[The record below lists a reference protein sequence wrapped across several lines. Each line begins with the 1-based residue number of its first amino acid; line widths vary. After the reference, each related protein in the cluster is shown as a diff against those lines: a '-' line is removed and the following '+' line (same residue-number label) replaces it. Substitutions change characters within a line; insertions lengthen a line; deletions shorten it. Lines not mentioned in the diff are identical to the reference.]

1 MSQYLSSK
9 NKLIKGDSTDKLK
22 KLKDNS
28 VDLLCTDPP
37 YGYSFMGKEWDKV
50 LPDIEIFKEAFRTL
64 KPGAFAFVMS
74 APRSDVQYRMAQMLD
89 EVGFEIGYTPIYW
102 TYACLSEDTEV
113 FTKSGWKRLH
123 KSNLSLFI
131 DRQTEIL
138 IYDKDNDAYRWE
150 VPDRWNVYNIQDTIY
165 RIKSDFTDQLVTKDH
180 RVLIEQNGKLVFQ
193 KVQEIGQTAKTVY
206 VDDVHGV
213 WNSLSTPM
221 AEKKTNEELL
231 WFQMQWNGEGEA
243 QKQSSERK
251 GLVEQT
257 LANGVGNE
265 TEEEVF
271 GNVQR
276 GKQSVLAWGSNDL
289 QEQGQLQG
297 GSFGFMSTRVLND
310 ETAERLH
317 IGTQVKSGTRN
328 RQTTNKNRNGTSH
341 RSQFSQQRNIQSDV
355 IQEQQRTQTLR
366 GGKTYKTTLAT
377 ITEEWYEGIVSCP
390 TVSTT
395 SFVARRNGQ
404 VFVTGNTGFP
414 KAMNIGKAV
423 DKRGGRF
430 MGDFIEHAI
439 ETAEKKGITK
449 KELTMLFPSKTGKPT
464 GWLWNKQ
471 KTQGLTVEQ
480 FNKLVDY
487 LDLSGY
493 EFLQE
498 AKREIIGTKSSGLG
512 SGKTYA
518 FTDDNDKSKGD
529 VDITIPK
536 TDKAKELDGSYAGY
550 QPKPAVEV
558 VIVAMKPLE
567 KKGYIDQA
575 LDNGKGITWLDSCR
589 IPFAGMNDED
599 EEHYM
604 KAKGN
609 NKENYTDERGWD
621 QWGLSKDYEK
631 YKKDNVGSQEN
642 FDTEP
647 KGLSRGNQP
656 SRKKGDTYERVSAF
670 GDTEQSETKDGR
682 NLWGKKATKKV
693 KITKR
698 QPRTDHNVFKQSGFK
713 SEENDTAE
721 ASPLGRFAANL
732 LVSDDVL
739 KEDFSRYYSLDA
751 WWRDRFKRL
760 PEEIQRTFPFLVVP
774 KASKGEKNM
783 GLDKFE
789 VKQKDE
795 RTDIGKGSFTEK
807 GLQPGKN
814 IHPTVKPIDLM
825 NYLVTLGSR
834 KNDVVL
840 DPFMG
845 SGTTPMACVT
855 LSRNYIGIEREDEY
869 FKIAEARV
877 NKLENPIKQWEQWI

>member
-1 MSQYLSSK
+1 
-9 NKLIKGDSTDKLK
+9 
-22 KLKDNS
+22 
-28 VDLLCTDPP
+28 
-37 YGYSFMGKEWDKV
+37 
-50 LPDIEIFKEAFRTL
+50 
-64 KPGAFAFVMS
+64 
-74 APRSDVQYRMAQMLD
+74 
-89 EVGFEIGYTPIYW
+89 
-102 TYACLSEDTEV
+102 
-113 FTKSGWKRLH
+113 
-123 KSNLSLFI
+123 
-131 DRQTEIL
+131 
-138 IYDKDNDAYRWE
+138 
-150 VPDRWNVYNIQDTIY
+150 
-165 RIKSDFTDQLVTKDH
+165 
-180 RVLIEQNGKLVFQ
+180 
-193 KVQEIGQTAKTVY
+193 
-206 VDDVHGV
+206 
-213 WNSLSTPM
+213 
-221 AEKKTNEELL
+221 
-231 WFQMQWNGEGEA
+231 
-243 QKQSSERK
+243 
-251 GLVEQT
+251 
-257 LANGVGNE
+257 
-265 TEEEVF
+265 
-271 GNVQR
+271 
-276 GKQSVLAWGSNDL
+276 
-289 QEQGQLQG
+289 
-297 GSFGFMSTRVLND
+297 
-310 ETAERLH
+310 
-317 IGTQVKSGTRN
+317 
-328 RQTTNKNRNGTSH
+328 
-341 RSQFSQQRNIQSDV
+341 
-355 IQEQQRTQTLR
+355 
-366 GGKTYKTTLAT
+366 LAT

-558 VIVAMKPLE
+558 VIVAMKPLD

-589 IPFAGMNDED
+589 IPFAGMSD
-599 EEHYM
+599 EEQFDKDNVAGHQKFIEKRKDEMYGGGWE
-604 KAKGN
+604 KPARKSKSDYEKYVSDKN
-609 NKENYTDERGWD
+609 NKENYSDERGWD
-621 QWGLSKDYEK
+621 KWGVEEED
-631 YKKDNVGSQEN
+631 
-642 FDTEP
+642 
-647 KGLSRGNQP
+647 
-656 SRKKGDTYERVSAF
+656 DTYERVSAF
-670 GDTEQSETKDGR
+670 GDSNQSETKDGR

-698 QPRTDHNVFKQSGFK
+698 QPRSDHNVFKQSGFK

-732 LVSDDVL
+732 LVSDNILDTGKKTKSSGGRSYQNTNDMYSGGWAHDDEGINENPGKGDVG
-739 KEDFSRYYSLDA
+739 DFSRFYSLDE
-751 WWRDRFKRL
+751 WWKFRMNRL

-825 NYLVTLGSR
+825 SYLVVLGSR
-834 KNDVVL
+834 KGDVVL
-840 DPFMG
+840 DPFAG
-845 SGTTPMACVT
+845 SGTTGIACVF
-855 LSRNYIGIEREDEY
+855 SERNYILIEREKEY
-869 FKIAEARV
+869 FKIMEARI
-877 NKLENPIKQWEQWI
+877 KKAENPADLVQHEWF